1 MIILMGYIDV
11 APADRDAFLA
21 DARILAQ
28 TVRAEPGC
36 LFHSLAPDIAPDGP
50 MVLAQ
55 RWQDQAALDRHMAR
69 AATLAFREKWLA
81 RLKMNV
87 AAYAV
92 LRT

>member
-1 MIILMGYIDV
+1 MIILMGTIDV
-11 APADRDAFLA
+11 TPADREAFLA

-36 LFHSLAPDIAPDGP
+36 LFHSLAPDSAPDGP

-69 AATLAFREKWLA
+69 ASTLTFREKWLG
-81 RLKMNV
+81 RVKMDV
-87 AAYAV
+87 TAYSASSA
-92 LRT
+92 